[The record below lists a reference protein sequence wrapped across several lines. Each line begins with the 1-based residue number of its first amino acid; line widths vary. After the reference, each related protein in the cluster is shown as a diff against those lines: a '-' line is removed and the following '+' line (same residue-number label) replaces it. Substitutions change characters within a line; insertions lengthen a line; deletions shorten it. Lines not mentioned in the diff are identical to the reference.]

1 MSQKMKHIL
10 IGAASAA
17 FGIFTLAFIGVK
29 MVFAVMVGIIIGVIV
44 AATLIARSRGEKPR
58 DVMEEVAKQA
68 VQPDPDAKER
78 LIFEALTRLNQS
90 LRTDA
95 YVTSGVIEKCEE
107 LIDVLQDVAS
117 RAQKEVPYAE
127 VTFDLVEM
135 ATNYLPDYFDKY
147 LRTSVGDR
155 NDERVLARLDELLQY
170 ALDKKG
176 KLDQGNLDA
185 FTVSDGFVDVKFGA
199 K

>member
-1 MSQKMKHIL
+1 MSQRLKHVL
-10 IGAASAA
+10 IGVASAV
-17 FGIFTLAFIGVK
+17 FGIFALALIGVK
-29 MVFAVMVGIIIGVIV
+29 MIFAVIVGIIIGIIV
-44 AATLIARSRGEKPR
+44 AATLIAQSRGEKPR

-68 VQPDPDAKER
+68 VQTDPDVKER
-78 LIFEALTRLNQS
+78 LIFESLTRLNQL

-95 YVTSGVIEKCEE
+95 YITGTVVEKCEE

-117 RAQKEVPYAE
+117 RAQQEVPYAE

-135 ATNYLPDYFDKY
+135 ATNHLPEYFDKY
-147 LRTSVGDR
+147 LKTSVDDR
-155 NDERVLARLDELLQY
+155 DDEKVLARLNELLQFV
-170 ALDKKG
+170 LDKKE

-185 FTVSDGFVDVKFGA
+185 FTASDGFVDVKFGR